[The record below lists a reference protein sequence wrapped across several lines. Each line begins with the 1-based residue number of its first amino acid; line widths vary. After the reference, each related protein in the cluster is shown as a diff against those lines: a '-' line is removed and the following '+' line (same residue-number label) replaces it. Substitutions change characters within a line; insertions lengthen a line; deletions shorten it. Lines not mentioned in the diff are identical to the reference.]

1 MNIESGVK
9 MKKRISPT
17 GILAFVLVIIC
28 IYAMSSCG
36 SCKRMVKNIN
46 SDIHAGVER
55 TATLYDYNGKIIQR
69 WEGKMDMSSS
79 TMETYLLIGEKRV
92 IIHGG
97 IMVVE
102 EK

>member
-1 MNIESGVK
+1 
-9 MKKRISPT
+9 MKKQIISPT
-17 GILAFVLVIIC
+17 DILAFILAIIC
-28 IYAMSSCG
+28 IYTMSSCG

-55 TATLYDYNGKIIQR
+55 TATLYDYNGKVIQS
-69 WEGKMDMSSS
+69 WEGKIDMSASS
-79 TMETYLLIGEKRV
+79 VETYLLIGEKRV

>member
-1 MNIESGVK
+1 
-9 MKKRISPT
+9 MKNQLK
-17 GILAFVLVIIC
+17 GILFLVLVTVC

-36 SCKRMVKNIN
+36 SCKRFVKDTATDMN
-46 SDIHAGVER
+46 AGTER
-55 TATLYDYNGKIIQR
+55 TATLYDYNGQIIKR
-69 WEGKMDMSSS
+69 WEGKIDMSSS
-79 TMETYLLIGEKRV
+79 TTETYLLIGEKRV

>member
-1 MNIESGVK
+1 
-9 MKKRISPT
+9 
-17 GILAFVLVIIC
+17 
-28 IYAMSSCG
+28 
-36 SCKRMVKNIN
+36 MVKNID

-55 TATLYDYNGKIIQR
+55 VATLYDYNGKVIKR
-69 WEGKMDMSSS
+69 WEGKMDLSGS
-79 TMETYLLIGEKRV
+79 TIETYLLIGEKRV

>member
-1 MNIESGVK
+1 
-9 MKKRISPT
+9 MKNQISPMH
-17 GILAFVLVIIC
+17 ILTFMLVAIC
-28 IYAMSSCG
+28 FYALSGCG
-36 SCKRMVKNIN
+36 SCKRIAKNID

-55 TATLYDYNGKIIQR
+55 VATLYDYNGKVIKR
-69 WEGKMDMSSS
+69 WEGKMDLSNSSI
-79 TMETYLLIGEKRV
+79 ETYLLIGEKRV

>member
-1 MNIESGVK
+1 MNKELSLV
-9 MKKRISPT
+9 
-17 GILAFVLVIIC
+17 GIMAFILTVIC

-79 TMETYLLIGEKRV
+79 TIETYLLIGEKRV

>member
-1 MNIESGVK
+1 MEE
-9 MKKRISPT
+9 MKKQISLR
-17 GILAFVLVIIC
+17 GILAFILTVIC

>member
-1 MNIESGVK
+1 MNK
-9 MKKRISPT
+9 QISPRD
-17 GILAFVLVIIC
+17 ILAFILAVIC

-36 SCKRMVKNIN
+36 SCKRTMKNID

-55 TATLYDYNGKIIQR
+55 IATLYDYNGKIIQR
-69 WEGKMDMSSS
+69 WEGKMDMSSD
-79 TMETYLLIGEKRV
+79 TVETYLLIGEKRV
-92 IIHGG
+92 IVHGG